1 MVTRMRIFSFVF
13 QWEALGRCPL
23 THAYQVA
30 VTYLTRCAVVVDL
43 YSALK
48 ELLQVRDPAVWSP
61 EHSRLTHGELSSE
74 HTCHLK
80 LDLTDLWH
88 QLGWA

>member
-1 MVTRMRIFSFVF
+1 MS
-13 QWEALGRCPL
+13 
-23 THAYQVA
+23 HAYQVA
-30 VTYLTRCAVVVDL
+30 VTYLTLRCGCRSAP
-43 YSALK
+43 SALK

-61 EHSRLTHGELSSE
+61 EHSLLTHAELGSE

-88 QLGWA
+88 QLGGP